1 MDSES
6 YSGILASA
14 GWATVSAPPDR
25 GILVLNTC
33 AFIGPAVRESLDA
46 LAEAAAWRAAG
57 PDRRVVLAGCLPARY
72 PDDGSGIDGVDL
84 VVPPGGGAALARM
97 LGGVEGRRRKVGRG
111 RHRYLRIS
119 DGCRCRCSYC
129 VIPTIR
135 GPYVQRPSG
144 EIRAEAAR
152 LAGSGASEIVLIA
165 QDSSAWSEP
174 GLGIAQL
181 AAELAGRHEGTWFRI
196 LYLNPCG
203 FPEDLP
209 AAMADHP
216 NLVPYVDLP
225 VQHASDRILARMGR
239 GYGRRDLSRILD
251 LLESCPVRPAV
262 RMSVIAGYPGEEHRD
277 FGELLSLLS
286 GLTCCRSLCV
296 FPYSDEEGSGEHDRG
311 IPRPPGED
319 TAERILMLESLG
331 ESFADGWGQR
341 LAGRELEFLVETPSR
356 GRSPYDAPGV
366 DGTTRFTAAASGPFT
381 RATVT
386 GSCGLDM
393 EALPVDRSVSQ

>member
-1 MDSES
+1 MDSEA

-14 GWATVSAPPDR
+14 GWTTVSTPPDR
-25 GILVLNTC
+25 GILILNTC

-46 LAEAAAWRAAG
+46 LAEAAAWRAAAPG
-57 PDRRVVLAGCLPARY
+57 RRVVLAGCLPARF
-72 PDDGSGIDGVDL
+72 PDDGSGLEGVDL

-97 LGGVEGRRRKVGRG
+97 IGGVEGRRRKVGRG

-119 DGCRCRCSYC
+119 DGCRCRCAYC
-129 VIPTIR
+129 VIPDIR

-144 EIRAEAAR
+144 EIGAEAAR

-174 GLGIAQL
+174 GRGLARLASEL
-181 AAELAGRHEGTWFRI
+181 AARHAGTWFRI
-196 LYLNPCG
+196 LYLNPLD

-209 AAMADHP
+209 AAMEDHP

-225 VQHASDRILARMGR
+225 LQHASDRILARMGR
-239 GYGRRDLSRILD
+239 GYRRRDLARILD
-251 LLESCPVRPAV
+251 LLESCPARPAV
-262 RMSVIAGYPGEEHRD
+262 RISVIAGYPGEEGRD
-277 FGELLSLLS
+277 FSELLSLLS

-296 FPYSDEEGSGEHDRG
+296 FPYSDEEGTREHARG
-311 IPRPPGED
+311 IPPPPGED
-319 TAERILMLESLG
+319 VAERILMLESLG

-341 LAGRELEFLVETPSR
+341 LAGRELDFLVETPLT

-366 DGTTRFTAAASGPFT
+366 DGTTRFARPASGPFA
-381 RATVT
+381 RALVT
-386 GSCGLDM
+386 GSRGLDM
-393 EALPVDRSVSQ
+393 DALPVDRSGSR